1 MEHAKDD
8 YRLSYL
14 RVDDSQDSPTKSRPL
29 SVAEQVALQSQVSGS
44 LGTSWVWE
52 ILSCLIAIAS
62 LVAIIV
68 VLHNYDGKPMPD
80 WPYGITLNAVISV
93 LTTLMKAAMAYPITE
108 ALSQLKWS
116 WFSRGNKLSD
126 LALLDAASR
135 GAIGAALVLM
145 RFIPRYLVTVGC
157 FVLVVA
163 AAIAPF
169 VQQVIAINMRPVH
182 SPNPSSV
189 QICNTSTYT
198 DYGEGAGPGQNEVP
212 LSTLAS
218 IYTGIFQGQST
229 GSHSVIMSCPTG
241 NCTFVP
247 YQSLGF
253 CSRCTN
259 ITNELTLNKSSPYPS
274 SSSSSGYMDT
284 YNYKLPNGLSFTTSM
299 TGMHR
304 MNATNGLELLE
315 LDTKNLP
322 LIMNF
327 TAISAAGYGVPPQVS
342 ATECALYFCID
353 TYEATVKDGEVN
365 ERLLSSTTSSNL
377 TATSVTENF
386 ALTPETCYVNGTQSK
401 DTSQCTYPIN
411 WISRLAMVN
420 SLTPLLNGSGVFFMS
435 NRVSWS
441 SDTAR
446 ALYGQQGNLT
456 DISTIFTS
464 LTSALTTHARTQVC
478 KASIK
483 GMTWTVESFV
493 SVRWP
498 WMILPIALVVMTI
511 VFLVV
516 TVIKTRN
523 QYIWKSSPLALLFS
537 DLAVEAPHSFQTNPS
552 LSGMEDV
559 SRKMKVW
566 LEITPEGVKLKGIP
580 R

>member
-1 MEHAKDD
+1 
-8 YRLSYL
+8 
-14 RVDDSQDSPTKSRPL
+14 
-29 SVAEQVALQSQVSGS
+29 
-44 LGTSWVWE
+44 
-52 ILSCLIAIAS
+52 
-62 LVAIIV
+62 
-68 VLHNYDGKPMPD
+68 
-80 WPYGITLNAVISV
+80 
-93 LTTLMKAAMAYPITE
+93 
-108 ALSQLKWS
+108 
-116 WFSRGNKLSD
+116 
-126 LALLDAASR
+126 
-135 GAIGAALVLM
+135 
-145 RFIPRYLVTVGC
+145 
-157 FVLVVA
+157 
-163 AAIAPF
+163 
-169 VQQVIAINMRPVH
+169 
-182 SPNPSSV
+182 
-189 QICNTSTYT
+189 
-198 DYGEGAGPGQNEVP
+198 
-212 LSTLAS
+212 
-218 IYTGIFQGQST
+218 
-229 GSHSVIMSCPTG
+229 
-241 NCTFVP
+241 
-247 YQSLGF
+247 
-253 CSRCTN
+253 
-259 ITNELTLNKSSPYPS
+259 
-274 SSSSSGYMDT
+274 MDT